1 MVFVSLHVCRDGG
14 LSLNIIFLISG
25 LSAALVAC
33 CTCGAYCFWRRST
46 YEVEPSLDESYPKR
60 FPRVSSLVRNIPG
73 FRWVKLRNIPGFRW
87 VKRGYDYNTG
97 ECVRAEVRAAHHA
110 V

>member
-73 FRWVKLRNIPGFRW
+73 FRWVK
-87 VKRGYDYNTG
+87 RGYDYNTG